1 MKNNVVLDFSKMTC
15 NLNSANVQTQ
25 RRLNLDP
32 NTEAIVWARV
42 PNYVTIGLQDV
53 WSHY

>member
-32 NTEAIVWARV
+32 NTETIVWIVCIAQEL
-42 PNYVTIGLQDV
+42 NQIKFLT
-53 WSHY
+53 

>member
-15 NLNSANVQTQ
+15 NLNSAKVQMQ

-32 NTEAIVWARV
+32 NTETIVWAQV
-42 PNYVTIGLQDV
+42 PNYVTIGLQGV
-53 WSHY
+53 FSKK